1 MSAGRGAKSWL
12 INSGLGQ
19 EKIVSKASPSEVPR
33 VNVLGVGISALNMN
47 TALEQVLEGAA
58 KPGFAG
64 YVTVSGVHGVME
76 SYRDE
81 ELKRIHNRSYLSTP
95 DGMPMVW
102 VAKWNGQ
109 SEVERVYGPDLM
121 LEVVEATA
129 ATGRTHYFWGG
140 NEGVAEEL
148 AERMEERFPGTEV
161 TGTCC
166 PPFRPLN
173 DLEEKELVGQLKERR
188 PHFLWVGLST
198 PKQERFM
205 HDLLSR
211 NPDLCEGWDHGL
223 ILFGV
228 GAAFDFHTGRVRQA
242 PSLMQRCGLEWLF
255 RLVCEPRRLW
265 RRYAFNNTAFMLSIL
280 PQLMGLKN
288 HSMEK

>member
-1 MSAGRGAKSWL
+1 MSAGNEARLWSIKS
-12 INSGLGQ
+12 GFRQ
-19 EKIVSKASPSEVPR
+19 DATVSKVSPNKVTR

-47 TALEQVLEGAA
+47 TALEQVLEGADR
-58 KPGFAG
+58 PGFAG

-76 SYRDE
+76 SCRDE

-102 VAKWNGQ
+102 IAKLHGQ

-121 LEVVEATA
+121 LEVVAATA
-129 ATGRTHYFWGG
+129 ATGRKHYFWGG

-148 AERMEERFPGTEV
+148 AERMQERFPGTEV
-161 TGTCC
+161 IGTSC
-166 PPFRPLN
+166 PPFRPLT
-173 DLEEKELVGQLKERR
+173 DMEEKELVAQLKTGR

-265 RRYAFNNTAFMLSIL
+265 RRYAFNNTAFVLSIL